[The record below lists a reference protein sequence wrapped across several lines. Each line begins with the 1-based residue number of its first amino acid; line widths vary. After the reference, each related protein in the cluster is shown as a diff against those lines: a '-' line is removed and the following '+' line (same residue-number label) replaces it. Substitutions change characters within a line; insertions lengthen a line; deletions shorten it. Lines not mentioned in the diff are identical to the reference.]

1 MLFRS
6 KDTKELVLTV
16 EQIKEQGRKIM
27 DIMKNLEALHN
38 FSNTMMLVMNSDT
51 PNAFKLSAL
60 NGFLTTVYDQTEVA
74 SMDLDNVVILLLEC
88 DNLKNLKDFEVRFGG
103 DK

>member
-1 MLFRS
+1 MT

-60 NGFLTTVYDQTEVA
+60 NDFLTTVYDQTETA
-74 SMDLDNVVILLLEC
+74 FMDLDKVAILLLEC
-88 DNLKNLKDFEVRFGG
+88 NNLENLKDFEVRFGG